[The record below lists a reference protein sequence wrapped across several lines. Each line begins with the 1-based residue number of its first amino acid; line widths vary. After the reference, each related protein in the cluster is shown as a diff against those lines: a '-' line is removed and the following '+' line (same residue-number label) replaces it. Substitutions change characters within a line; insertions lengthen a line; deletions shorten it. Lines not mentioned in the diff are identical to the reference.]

1 MFLNN
6 GLTVV
11 EVYLDLACAEQ
22 VFSTETE
29 AYTRA
34 KVVTQ
39 RQTARIIMA
48 IMPPVSF
55 LAVLVSAIF
64 LILLTPTDYKQEDH
78 HAKGAGCKHSPQQNV
93 RGIACFRGV
102 VEVSCFLD
110 PPFEIGDQ
118 VFILIVISG
127 LHPSENG
134 ESPFTDCIG
143 GQILT
148 IRQPQ
153 QPTEIEMKHR
163 KYIPRHPCE
172 IDKKTYFIKLC
183 TLCRLSGRYSPML
196 QRNYNAILRKKQVE
210 PFNFC
215 HFFEKISELRLS
227 KRVTS

>member
-1 MFLNN
+1 
-6 GLTVV
+6 
-11 EVYLDLACAEQ
+11 
-22 VFSTETE
+22 
-29 AYTRA
+29 
-34 KVVTQ
+34 
-39 RQTARIIMA
+39 MA

-55 LAVLVSAIF
+55 LAVLVSDIF

-78 HAKGAGCKHSPQQNV
+78 HTEGAGCKHSPQQNV

-127 LHPSENG
+127 LHLSENG
-134 ESPFTDCIG
+134 ESPFTDCID
-143 GQILT
+143 GQILQ
-148 IRQPQ
+148 IKQPQ
-153 QPTEIEMKHR
+153 QPAETFYEAKIYFPSPMR
-163 KYIPRHPCE
+163 NRQ
-172 IDKKTYFIKLC
+172 KTYFIKLC

-210 PFNFC
+210 SFNFC
-215 HFFEKISELRLS
+215 HFFEKISEFCLS